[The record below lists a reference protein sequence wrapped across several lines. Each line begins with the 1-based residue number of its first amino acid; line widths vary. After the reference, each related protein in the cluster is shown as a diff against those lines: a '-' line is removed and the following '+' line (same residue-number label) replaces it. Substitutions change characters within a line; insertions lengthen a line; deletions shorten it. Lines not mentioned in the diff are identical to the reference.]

1 MTDRRLP
8 CPQAN
13 RSEGYWRSV
22 WRGVRR
28 NRRGM
33 AGLTVVGL
41 MLVVWIFGPLL
52 ATNQPIVCRY
62 QGKLYFPAIV
72 ELFQARHS
80 GPHLIKKAR
89 PFNLPQFDAKKEL
102 GSGDFAIWPLI
113 PYHEYEQTGA
123 FLDPPSG
130 RHWLGTDELG
140 RDILARMIHGTAVSV
155 KVGFVSMG
163 IAAVIGI
170 VLGGLAGYWGG
181 VVDMIISRII
191 EVVICF
197 PSFFLILAIMV
208 WLEPNIINVM
218 IVIGLTR
225 WTDIARYTRGEF
237 MRIKGQDYV
246 VAARSLGIGHGRIM
260 FRHILPNSLAPVLVS
275 ITFGIANAVLIE
287 AGLSW
292 LGFGVQAPD
301 PSWGNILRTAYDSL
315 SIAPHMVYPPCIAI
329 FLAVLAY
336 NLVGDALRDAIDP
349 RLRGTT

>member
-62 QGKLYFPAIV
+62 QGKWYFPAIV

-140 RDILARMIHGTAVSV
+140 RDML
-155 KVGFVSMG
+155 
-163 IAAVIGI
+163 
-170 VLGGLAGYWGG
+170 
-181 VVDMIISRII
+181 SRII
-191 EVVICF
+191 YGARVSLQVSIG
-197 PSFFLILAIMV
+197 SVLLATPFSV
-208 WLEPNIINVM
+208 A
-218 IVIGLTR
+218 IGLVAGYTGGWVDNVISRLLDIGLAFPALLLALLVVAIRGTNLNSLTIALTVIYVPRFTR
-225 WTDIARYTRGEF
+225 VIRSSVLSVGTI
-237 MRIKGQDYV
+237 QYV
-246 VAARSLGIGHGRIM
+246 EAARSYGCSELRIM
-260 FRHILPNSLAPVLVS
+260 IGHILPNVLS
-275 ITFGIANAVLIE
+275 PII
-287 AGLSW
+287 
-292 LGFGVQAPD
+292 VQATV
-301 PSWGNILRTAYDSL
+301 NLA
-315 SIAPHMVYPPCIAI
+315 A
-329 FLAVLAY
+329 AVLAEASLSFLGLGVQPPRSAWGSMLNAGKIY
-336 NLVGDALRDAIDP
+336 MEQYPHLTIFPGLAIAVTVLGFNFLGDGLRDALDP
-349 RLRGTT
+349 HLRR